1 MRALFKNPLTVW
13 LFLLLR
19 RLYFEFSFRKL
30 KLSVGNN
37 VRLTR
42 VKFGW
47 RNTLYS
53 NVVLDNVCLGDF
65 SYVANSSYLFNASVG
80 RFCSIGPEVRVGL
93 SKHPARDFVSSHP
106 IFFSVLRQAQI
117 SFVDKNHFEE
127 YSPIAIGNDVWIG
140 ARAIV
145 LDGVTI
151 GDGAIVAAGAVVTKD
166 VPPYAIVGGVPARII
181 RYRFDERQIEFL
193 MAFKWWD
200 RDEEWL
206 RRNVIKFHDIQK
218 LMNSF
223 QSEVH

>member
-1 MRALFKNPLTVW
+1 MREFFKNPLTVW

-30 KLSVGNN
+30 KLSVGSN
-37 VRLTR
+37 VRIAR

-53 NVVLDNVCLGDF
+53 NVVLSDVCLGDY
-65 SYVANSSYLFNASVG
+65 SYVANSSCLANAVVG
-80 RFCSIGPEVRVGL
+80 RFCSIGPEVMIGL

-193 MAFKWWD
+193 MAFKWWE
-200 RDEEWL
+200 RDEGWL
-206 RRNVIKFHDIQK
+206 RSNVGKFHSIKEFVDE
-218 LMNSF
+218 F
-223 QSEVH
+223 